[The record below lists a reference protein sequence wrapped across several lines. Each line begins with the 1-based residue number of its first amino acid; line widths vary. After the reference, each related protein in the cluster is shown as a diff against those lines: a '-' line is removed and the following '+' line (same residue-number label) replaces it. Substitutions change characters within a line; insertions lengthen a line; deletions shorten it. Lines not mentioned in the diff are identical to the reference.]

1 MLQLQS
7 EKIRLVAVAQIIL
20 YITRLNSD
28 KFSIYEE

>member
-1 MLQLQS
+1 MLQLQL

-20 YITRLNSD
+20 YIRRLNSD

>member
-20 YITRLNSD
+20 YIRRLNSD